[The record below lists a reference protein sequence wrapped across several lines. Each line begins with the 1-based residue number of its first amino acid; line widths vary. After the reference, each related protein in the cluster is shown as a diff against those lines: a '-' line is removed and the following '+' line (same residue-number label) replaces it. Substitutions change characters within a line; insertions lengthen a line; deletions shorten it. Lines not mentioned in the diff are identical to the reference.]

1 MRRLDSI
8 RAELVSK
15 IKERFPAATKIEKEQ
30 LFSALVRKVMT
41 KLPSCVLYLFV
52 SLLQMRARIFENWR
66 RSLKHRIEVLARL
79 L

>member
-52 SLLQMRARIFENWR
+52 SLQMRARIFDNWR

>member
-1 MRRLDSI
+1 MRRLVSI
-8 RAELVSK
+8 RAELVFK

-30 LFSALVRKVMT
+30 LFGALVRKVK

-52 SLLQMRARIFENWR
+52 FLQMRARIFDNWR
-66 RSLKHRIEVLARL
+66 RSLRNRIEVLSRL